1 MNSKFEVNSEVEVS
15 FPGELNKFKTLVE
28 EVKFYVP
35 LMTYQYKIKGYYG
48 WVNEDCLSVPVS
60 TFASERAKTLDNS
73 TRYGKDILDNFD
85 VDTDLVCWP
94 IDNEFDQLV
103 SFEHPEVIGRCPVSG
118 YPDTYKCKVSFVTD
132 KLTMELKAF
141 KLWLNS
147 YYSKQIS
154 HEYLGQEIFSV
165 FWKKTQPKYLK
176 VELFPAPRGNVTTVV
191 TCEKYD
197 ENKKI
202 NGVINAN

>member
-1 MNSKFEVNSEVEVS
+1 MNNIFEAGNTV
-15 FPGELNKFKTLVE
+15 FFKGVKTYVE
-28 EVKFYVP
+28 EYMWYAP
-35 LMTYQYKIKGYYG
+35 LLTYQYRLHHFDG
-48 WVNEDCLSVPVS
+48 WVNQDLLSREPNTN
-60 TFASERAKTLDNS
+60 TFAAERSKTLGNS

-85 VDTDLVCWP
+85 IKNDLVVWP
-94 IDNEFDQLV
+94 ISNEFDQLV

-132 KLTMELKAF
+132 QLTMELKAF

-147 YYSKQIS
+147 YYNKQIS
-154 HEYLGQEIFSV
+154 HEYLGQEIFSI
-165 FWKKTQPKYLK
+165 FWKKVQPKYLK

-197 ENKKI
+197 DNKKI
-202 NGVINAN
+202 NGVINV

>member
-1 MNSKFEVNSEVEVS
+1 M
-15 FPGELNKFKTLVE
+15 
-28 EVKFYVP
+28 
-35 LMTYQYKIKGYYG
+35 MKG
-48 WVNEDCLSVPVS
+48 SI
-60 TFASERAKTLDNS
+60 FASERARTLENS
-73 TRYGKDILDNFD
+73 TRYGKDILDNFN

-94 IDNEFDQLV
+94 INNEFDQLV
-103 SFEHPEVIGRCPVSG
+103 TFEHPEVIGRCPVSG

-132 KLTMELKAF
+132 ELTMELKAF

-147 YYSKQIS
+147 YYSKQVS

-165 FWKKTQPKYLK
+165 FWKKVQPKYLK

-191 TCEKYD
+191 TTEKYD

-202 NGVINAN
+202 NGVINANL